1 MQPGAW
7 IIERLR
13 EPKTRRWLVSATGV
27 GVLHAVVLALLAPAA
42 RTTSS
47 LADADQ
53 RIVPPIYLT
62 ITPRA
67 RPARQPAVTDDATS
81 AERASDQPP
90 VAVRQALSPAVA
102 SDVAPFVVDTPPPG
116 VRPAAPG
123 RVIPQSWRDRCGLGD
138 GAVTD
143 AALRACREGFL
154 QAATPTAPRPEP
166 SDPRDG
172 WAAIAA
178 RNHARYD
185 YFRSPADTGSGNAP
199 TSATPGSN
207 FGWGDMD
214 RSVIYTEGSRPEV
227 NGGID

>member
-1 MQPGAW
+1 MQPAAW

-13 EPKTRRWLVSATGV
+13 EPQGRRWLVAAAGV
-27 GVLHAVVLALLAPAA
+27 AVAHAVVFGLLAPSAPLSRYASEEA
-42 RTTSS
+42 RT
-47 LADADQ
+47 
-53 RIVPPIYLT
+53 IPPIFLD

-67 RPARQPAVTDDATS
+67 RAARQPPANADAAS
-81 AERASDQPP
+81 AERAADQPP
-90 VAVRQALSPAVA
+90 VAVRQAVSPGAP
-102 SDVAPFVVDTPPPG
+102 SDVAPFVVETAPPG
-116 VRPAAPG
+116 ARPAAPG

-143 AALRACREGFL
+143 AALRACQEGFL

-166 SDPRDG
+166 GDPRDG

-185 YFRSPADTGSGNAP
+185 YFRSPADTGSGNAGP
-199 TSATPGSN
+199 SSMPGSN
-207 FGWGDMD
+207 FGMGDMD
-214 RSVIYTEGSRPEV
+214 DSVIYTQGSRPEV